1 MTVDLHT
8 LGGANPPHEPPRNF
22 EAEQGVLG
30 AILLNNRA
38 YDNVARILKPE
49 HFHDAAH
56 GTLYQACGK
65 LIERGRIADPVT
77 LMAHASPAYLAEL
90 VASAPT
96 VINAPHYA
104 ETVRNFA
111 VARQAIAAGHDLIEA
126 AYRIGHDDDISD
138 VAATSLASIEA
149 IGAAAEGGPMAIGEA
164 AVAAIDNA
172 LAARETGGRAAGLPT
187 GLTELDRVFGGLARG
202 EVTVAAGCTGM
213 GKTALAGSIALAA
226 ARLGEAVAFFSL
238 EMQAHFIAN
247 RLLAI
252 VSGVS
257 GDQARRGALDD
268 GDLGRFRAAKHRLDV
283 LPIEIDEASA
293 LTVEMIAARAR
304 ALHRRGQANL
314 VVIDYLGLV
323 RPSDRH
329 ERNRVYQIEHVTTEL
344 KRLAKS
350 LDIPVLLL
358 TQINRQVEG
367 RDDKRPTLADL
378 RDSGAIEQDAGAVLL
393 IYRNAYYVA
402 RNEPA
407 NGGVET
413 RADWEA
419 EMTMSR
425 GKAEIIVAK
434 NRHGPANRTVSVAF
448 DGATSG
454 FSDFPRDNQPPPVYG
469 RGDGGGVF

>member
-1 MTVDLHT
+1 MTADLHT
-8 LGGANPPHEPPRNF
+8 LDGATPSREPPHNI

-38 YDNVARILKPE
+38 YDNVAGILKPE
-49 HFHDAAH
+49 HFHDPAH
-56 GTLYQACGK
+56 GALYAACGT

-77 LMAHASPAYLAEL
+77 LKGHARPDYLAEL
-90 VASAPT
+90 VAAAPT

-104 ETVRNFA
+104 ATIRNFA
-111 VARQAIAAGHDLIEA
+111 KAREAIAAGENLIEA
-126 AYRIGHDDDISD
+126 GYRVDHDDDISD
-138 VAATSLASIEA
+138 VAATSLAAIEA
-149 IGAAAEGGPMAIGEA
+149 IGAGTEGGAIPNAEAAEIAIG
-164 AVAAIDNA
+164 NA
-172 LAARETGGRAAGLPT
+172 LAARDTDGRAAGLPT
-187 GLTELDRVFGGLARG
+187 GLSELDRVIGGLARG
-202 EVTVAAGCTGM
+202 EVTVAAGRTGM
-213 GKTALAGSIALAA
+213 GKTALAGSIALHA
-226 ARLGEAVAFFSL
+226 ARHGEACVIFSL

-257 GDQARRGALDD
+257 GDEARRGALDD
-268 GDLGRFRAAKHRLDV
+268 DDMRSFRGAKARLAD

-304 ALHRRGQANL
+304 ALHRRGRANL
-314 VVIDYLGLV
+314 IVIDYLGLV
-323 RPSDRH
+323 QPSDRR

-350 LDIPVLLL
+350 LNIPVLLL

-393 IYRNAYYVA
+393 IYRNEYYVA
-402 RNEPA
+402 RNEPINA
-407 NGGVET
+407 SVEA

-425 GKAEIIVAK
+425 GKAEIIIAK
-434 NRHGPANRTVSVAF
+434 NRHGPANRTVAVRF
-448 DGATSG
+448 DGATSA
-454 FSDFPRDNQPPPVYG
+454 FSDFPPDGAHPRA
-469 RGDGGGVF
+469 GDEGAF